1 LRSIQVEITFF
12 QVNSSR
18 NNLVFRSIEVDIA
31 GFQVELFGNIWL
43 SGQLK

>member
-1 LRSIQVEITFF
+1 LEISSF

-31 GFQVELFGNIWL
+31 GFQVKLFGNIWL
-43 SGQLK
+43 SGQFK